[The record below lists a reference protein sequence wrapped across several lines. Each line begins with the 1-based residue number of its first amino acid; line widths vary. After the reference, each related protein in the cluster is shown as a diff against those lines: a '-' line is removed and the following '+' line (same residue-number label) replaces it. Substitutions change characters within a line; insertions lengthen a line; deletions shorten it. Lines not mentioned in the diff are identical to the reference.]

1 MKKACVITGG
11 EINPVFLKQMVKVH
25 ADAMLIV
32 VDGALEITDS
42 LGMMPDYIVGDFD
55 TVDHKVLQ
63 RYPEQLILRHPPEK
77 DQTDTELALET
88 AISSGCDRILLFGA
102 TGSRIDHSLA
112 NIFLLQRMAA
122 KNVTAEIYNETNKL
136 YLKTESFKI
145 KKAEQYGAFISLLPL
160 TERVENVTLNGL
172 KYSLKDRVFYRED
185 TLGIS
190 NEIVAEE
197 ATVTFSN
204 GMFLVVESKDK

>member
-145 KKAEQYGAFISLLPL
+145 KKAEQ
-160 TERVENVTLNGL
+160 
-172 KYSLKDRVFYRED
+172 
-185 TLGIS
+185 
-190 NEIVAEE
+190 
-197 ATVTFSN
+197 
-204 GMFLVVESKDK
+204 FL